1 MPNYNH
7 QVAIELLREYFKKT
21 PKEIVQADW
30 EAVKNLGLEGGP
42 TVNQFLS
49 EEHHDTPLFDKKLFE
64 WEQSLLV
71 QVGYDLDFA
80 TNVDEDFGKSAGKS
94 KSQLIEE
101 ANNYHYA
108 MAA

>member
-1 MPNYNH
+1 M
-7 QVAIELLREYFKKT
+7 AIELLREYFKNI

-49 EEHHDTPLFDKKLFE
+49 EEHQERPQFDKNLFE

-71 QVGYDLDFA
+71 QVGYDMDFTTDA
-80 TNVDEDFGKSAGKS
+80 EGDFTGIPESLKNPHPEDM
-94 KSQLIEE
+94 
-101 ANNYHYA
+101 NNYHYA